1 MKMVFDRNRY
11 HINHILGN
19 CFSFSGKTLV
29 QQPSERESQIVRLK
43 RNMDDK
49 QPLKDR
55 LKRNM
60 DQKQPLKDRLKRKPV
75 TNSYDNVSSFF
86 VQSGLSLD
94 SPVTISLML
103 FFSLLVKQSHP
114 MYMRSFLLA
123 IITKSTI

>member
-29 QQPSERESQIVRLK
+29 QQPSERESQMVRLK
-43 RNMDDK
+43 RNMDD
-49 QPLKDR
+49 
-55 LKRNM
+55 
-60 DQKQPLKDRLKRKPV
+60 KQPLKDRLKRKPV